1 MSGVLAILN
10 PSSGRSEPDAVE
22 QALRLRFPV
31 LEVFLRP
38 EEGDLVALVRA
49 RIEQLQPE
57 LVVVSGGDGTVSAV
71 ASAAA
76 GSRVR
81 LAVIPSGTANVL
93 ARELGIPLSLEE
105 ACDVAAH
112 GVPRAIDAMELDD
125 GRRCLCRVALGVFGQ
140 IAEATSTEG
149 KKLAGSLAYAAAA
162 VPLIAHADLR
172 RFELD
177 IDGVATT
184 HECCCIVVTN
194 LSQVG
199 GAGLRW
205 SDDVH
210 PDDGQLDVFVVC
222 SQTLPENLGVLWSA
236 LTGDAAASRDVTH
249 LVARD
254 RVIVTCDEEVPF
266 VADGELRHEREL
278 RLRCAAA
285 ALEVMVPPE
294 PAPAP

>member
-10 PSSGRSEPDAVE
+10 PNSGRAEPDVVE

-31 LEVFLRP
+31 LEVLLP
-38 EEGDLVALVRA
+38 PADGELVALVRA
-49 RIEQLQPE
+49 QIARVGPE

-76 GSRVR
+76 GSGAR

-93 ARELGIPLSLEE
+93 ARELGIPLTLDE

-112 GVPRAIDAMELDD
+112 GVPRAIDAMELSD
-125 GRRCLCRVALGVFGQ
+125 GHRCLCRVAIGVLGE
-140 IAEATSTEG
+140 IAESTSTEG
-149 KKLAGSLAYAAAA
+149 KKLAGTLAYAAAA
-162 VPLIAHADLR
+162 VPLLARADLR
-172 RFELD
+172 RFVLD
-177 IDGVATT
+177 VDGVSET
-184 HECCCIVVTN
+184 HEGSCVVVTN
-194 LSQVG
+194 LSLVG

-205 SDDVH
+205 SDEVR
-210 PDDGQLDVFVVC
+210 PDDGQLDVFVVR
-222 SQTLPENLGVLWSA
+222 SQTLPENLGVLWNA
-236 LTGDAAASRDVTH
+236 LTGDAGASRDVTH

-254 RVIVTCDEEVPF
+254 RVIVTCDEEVPL
-266 VADGELRHEREL
+266 VADGELRHAREL

-285 ALEVMVPPE
+285 ALEVMVPSE